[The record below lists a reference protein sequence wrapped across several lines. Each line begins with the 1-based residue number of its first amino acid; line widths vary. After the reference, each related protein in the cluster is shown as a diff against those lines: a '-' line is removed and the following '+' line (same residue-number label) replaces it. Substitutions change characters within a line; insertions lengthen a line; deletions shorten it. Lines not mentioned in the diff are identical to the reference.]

1 MNDTTKTTSAVSAA
15 EVIKSE
21 SNFLRGTIKESL
33 ADAVTG
39 AVADADQILLKFHG
53 TYQQDDRD
61 VRLERQKQK
70 LEPDYGFMIRARIT
84 GGVIAAEQWLALDDI
99 ATRYAKDSIRL
110 TTRQTV
116 QYHRV
121 EKKDLKAAIQ
131 AINEIQ
137 LTTIAACGD
146 VNRNV
151 LSATNPTLSEAH
163 AETYRLAGAISDHL
177 IPETGAYSDIWLDG
191 KPLYGKQKA
200 NSGSPESE
208 PIYGKTYLP
217 RKFKIALAVPP
228 DNDVD
233 VYANDL
239 GYVAI
244 VEQGKLLGYNVLV
257 GGGMGM
263 SHGDTK
269 TYPNAARVIGMCTP
283 EQVVAVAEQV
293 VTVQRDYGNR
303 QERKNARLK
312 YTIDRHGLAWFRE
325 EVERRLGFEL
335 QQARPFHFNTTADQP
350 GWRQDSSGLWHW
362 CVHIMSG
369 RISDTGEQRYLSG
382 FRAIAK
388 ALGCGFIMT
397 ANQNLVLSGIRDE
410 DKARLEALAAE
421 YGIAADANWTP
432 FRRQA
437 MACVGL
443 PTCALA
449 MAESERA
456 LPDFVQRIESV
467 MQQCGLEQR
476 AITMRITGCPN
487 GCARPY
493 LAEIGLVGKGPGHYN
508 LYLGA
513 AADGSR
519 LNKLYRENISED
531 AVIAELEPL
540 LQRYAQEGLEEEAF
554 GDFLIRSQLI
564 KAVTEGRLFHD

>member
-1 MNDTTKTTSAVSAA
+1 MTTDNKANSAAVSAA
-15 EVIKSE
+15 ETIKAE
-21 SNFLRGTIKESL
+21 SNYLRGTIVESL
-33 ADAVTG
+33 KDSVTG

-61 VRLERQKQK
+61 VRLERQRQK

-84 GGVIAAEQWLALDDI
+84 GGVISAEQWLALDDI
-99 ATRYAKDSIRL
+99 ATRYAKNAIRL

-121 EKKDLKAAIQ
+121 EKRDLKAAIR
-131 AINEIQ
+131 AINDIQ
-137 LTTIAACGD
+137 LSTIAACGD

-151 LSATNPTLSEAH
+151 LSTSNPGLSSVH
-163 AETYRLAGAISDHL
+163 QQTYELAQAISDHL
-177 IPETGAYSDIWLDG
+177 IPATTAYNEIWLDG
-191 KPLYGKQKA
+191 EPVHEKA
-200 NSGSPESE
+200 DHE

-239 GYVAI
+239 AYVAI
-244 VEQGKLLGYNVLV
+244 VENNELIGYNVLV

-263 SHGDTK
+263 SHGDTN
-269 TYPNAARVIGMCTP
+269 TYPNAGRVIGMCRP
-283 EQVVAVAEQV
+283 DQVVAVAEQV

-303 QERKNARLK
+303 EDRKQARLK
-312 YTIDRHGLAWFRE
+312 YTIDRHGIGWFRDE
-325 EVERRLGFEL
+325 LEKRLGFQL
-335 QQARPFHFNTTADQP
+335 ADTRPFHFDTTADRP
-350 GWRQDSSGLWHW
+350 GWREDERGLWHW
-362 CVHIMSG
+362 CIHIMSG
-369 RISDTGEQRYLSG
+369 RIVDQEQRQYLSG

-388 ALGCGFIMT
+388 QIGCGFIMT
-397 ANQNLVLSGIRDE
+397 ANQNLILSNIQAD
-410 DKARLEALAAE
+410 DKQALIKLAAQ
-421 YGIAADANWTP
+421 YGISADGQWTA

-456 LPDFVQRIESV
+456 LPQFVDRIEALMAKANIIDAS
-467 MQQCGLEQR
+467 
-476 AITMRITGCPN
+476 ITLRITGCPN

-493 LAEIGLVGKGPGHYN
+493 LAEIGLVGKAPHHYN

-519 LNKLYRENISED
+519 LNKLYRDNIHEEQ
-531 AVIAELEPL
+531 VIAELEPL
-540 LQRYAQEGLEEEAF
+540 LNRYGQEREPLEAF
-554 GDFLIRSQLI
+554 GDFLIRVGVI
-564 KAVTEGRLFHD
+564 KAVTEGRYFHD